1 MPLLAQR
8 PASVPSSPS
17 TPPKPAARRLSS
29 PNPNAR
35 RLSGGAQGR
44 RLSGWRPEDVE
55 NFFEENDDEQERQ
68 KAAAEAQQAK
78 IKKAARS
85 PFRATPGH
93 ERRLQMYKECITMT
107 TENKV
112 NEKNSWSL
120 DFIDH
125 MGHML
130 SEQDGNTA
138 VDATGGPNFQMAST
152 TLDAGVKI
160 FSYRVDSVFTNA
172 YKLLSGLNRGAP
184 GSKEVPDDDDL
195 DKENEGEEGADGE
208 GGASE
213 GAEKAN
219 KKVSAKKAAAI
230 AAALAAGTA
239 HIEDNPAALNL
250 KKLDVAFDVDPLFHQ
265 TSAKF
270 DEGGAKGLLLNN
282 LNVHQGTSLVFD
294 SSDAP
299 SPADGAAGPL
309 PSAPAPPVPTSAIAA
324 LLPKSHESLH
334 VAKPFVDF
342 WNTVRPGGP
351 ITLEGDEEEEPE
363 EEAEEEPEEPEM
375 EAPPTPATPP
385 GGEEGEYA
393 PFEPA
398 FDNDSDDEI
407 DDATRMREE
416 MLENQLENGDE
427 ESAAAV
433 MSLDELANDRERRA
447 SLGGGGGMVEEDALA
462 PEVQMTGAHGQLTDQ
477 ARKLL
482 DHGWAGNNGW
492 KFPNHPGR
500 PQRPPGVRKPKAAFL
515 IDFSKRGQIKAELDA
530 APLDVK
536 GTTQMTAAAR
546 AKARA
551 TETKLPHD
559 YHCNVDSLEKL
570 FDKPAHCISY
580 STKRVQK
587 AGRAGRSAGGEAPEA
602 SSSAA
607 GSGWSFVLDDDDEP
621 PPVTNFDDDD
631 VAYDGGGDFG
641 PIDNDDDGDFG
652 GGDAGQG
659 EPPLAGEAQEALA
672 SAGFDF
678 IAAPTKV
685 AKINIGYARR
695 ATQVDIKQLKVDVWS
710 LLQEAPDAGS
720 GGGKN
725 GKVVSFQTVLSKLHE
740 KVPEKALGEI
750 SFAYCFICLL
760 HLANEKGL
768 EVLGEGDMKD
778 MSVRMPAAAK

>member
-1 MPLLAQR
+1 MPITPPKSPVRQL
-8 PASVPSSPS
+8 SSPS
-17 TPPKPAARRLSS
+17 H
-29 PNPNAR
+29 R
-35 RLSGGAQGR
+35 RLSGGSQGR
-44 RLSGWRPEDVE
+44 RLSGLSWRAEDVE
-55 NFFEENDDEQERQ
+55 NFENDDEQERQ
-68 KAAAEAQQAK
+68 QSAAAHQAK
-78 IKKAARS
+78 IKRSSLPSSRHAA
-85 PFRATPGH
+85 PDH
-93 ERRLQMYKECITMT
+93 ERRMQMYKDCITMA

-125 MGHML
+125 MGYML
-130 SEQDGNTA
+130 ELDGNA
-138 VDATGGPNFQMAST
+138 AADATGGLNFQMAST

-351 ITLEGDEEEEPE
+351 ISLEGDEEEEPE
-363 EEAEEEPEEPEM
+363 EEAEEEEPEEPEM

-482 DHGWAGNNGW
+482 NLGWAGNKHW
-492 KFPNHPGR
+492 KFTNRSTAASKSADEAVAPKG
-500 PQRPPGVRKPKAAFL
+500 RKPKAAFL